1 MSAKPTGRPSASR
14 WARTSAPSR
23 AVMLIVAGAL
33 ALAGAG
39 CASHAKSNAGDGDS
53 GDSAFIGGA
62 PSPAPSASTGS
73 GSDNGTGTGTGTT
86 DTGQN
91 TGNGSGGNSA
101 APKGPVISYF
111 RIKQKPQCPQGT
123 NVNPIPG
130 VDLVVEWSVSGTDKV
145 TLAVDGPG
153 IYNSYGPKGNE
164 TFAFGCGGGHKQGD
178 IIKHTYTLVAEH
190 NGVESKKTLTATAK
204 YYEVAQV

>member
-1 MSAKPTGRPSASR
+1 MSAKLTGRPATSR
-14 WARTSAPSR
+14 RARTSALTR
-23 AVMLIVAGAL
+23 AVVLIVAGAVV
-33 ALAGAG
+33 LAGAG
-39 CASHAKSNAGDGDS
+39 CASHAKSKAGDGDS

-62 PSPAPSASTGS
+62 PSTAPPADGTGS
-73 GSDNGTGTGTGTT
+73 GTGTGTGTGTT

-91 TGNGSGGNSA
+91 TGNGSGSSP

-123 NVNPIPG
+123 SVNPIAG
-130 VDLVVEWSVSGTDKV
+130 VDLVVEWSVSGADEV

-164 TFAFGCGGGHKQGD
+164 TFAFGCGSGRKQGD

-190 NGVESKKTLTATAK
+190 DGVEAKKTLTATAK